1 MVKKHYYD
9 VRPNYVLRWKNELVI
24 ENISTH
30 RVWAAIYDLSP
41 GHLSNSMRYLDA
53 LRALA
58 ALVVVQLDADRVV
71 LALAA
76 LIRLN
81 QIDHNVGRHLLWHRG
96 DSECLG

>member
-1 MVKKHYYD
+1 
-9 VRPNYVLRWKNELVI
+9 
-24 ENISTH
+24 
-30 RVWAAIYDLSP
+30 
-41 GHLSNSMRYLDA
+41 MRGAYLDA

-81 QIDHNVGRHLLWHRG
+81 QIDHNVGRHLHWR
-96 DSECLG
+96 